1 MRAFII
7 AHSLPIKNPTNI
19 ATNITGIERTLKT
32 QIAKTSKATPKP
44 IIIIEIVI
52 IIINTNNFHVF

>member
-7 AHSLPIKNPTNI
+7 AHSLPTKNPTN
-19 ATNITGIERTLKT
+19 APTNIIGIERALKT
-32 QIAKTSKATPKP
+32 QIAKTNNAIPKP

-52 IIINTNNFHVF
+52 IFSPCRRVGQT